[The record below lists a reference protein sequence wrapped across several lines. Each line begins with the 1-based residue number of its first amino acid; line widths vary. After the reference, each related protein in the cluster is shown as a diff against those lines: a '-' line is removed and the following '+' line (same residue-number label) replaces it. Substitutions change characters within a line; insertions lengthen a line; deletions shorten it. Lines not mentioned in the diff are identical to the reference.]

1 MSAERSWVAIQHVP
15 FEGPGS
21 IATVARRRG
30 TPLEVRHPYRGE
42 PLPGVGELAGLV
54 VMGGPM
60 GVSDTDSHPYLA
72 DELALIAASVAAGR
86 PVLGVCLGA
95 QLLAAALGAR
105 VYRGPR
111 LEIGPGV
118 VALTEAGRRD
128 PVLGAA
134 GRGELPV
141 VHWHQDTFELPPG
154 AVRLAG
160 SELYP
165 NQAFRVGA
173 RAYGLQFHVEVDR
186 ALAEGWH
193 EHLPD
198 GVELDEA
205 AQAAVER
212 VGDVAIEAFFELA
225 QSQPKPS

>member
-21 IATVARRRG
+21 IATVAAQRG
-30 TPLEVRHPYRGE
+30 TPLAVRHPYLGE
-42 PLPGVGELAGLV
+42 PLPACRELCGLV

-60 GVSDTDSHPYLA
+60 GVSDTDSHPYLR
-72 DELALIAASVAAGR
+72 DELALIAASVAAGL

-105 VYRGPR
+105 VHRGPQ
-111 LEIGPGV
+111 LEIGPGT
-118 VALTEAGRRD
+118 VALTDAGRGD

-134 GRGELPV
+134 GRAELPV
-141 VHWHQDTFELPPG
+141 VHWHQDTFELPPS
-154 AVRLAG
+154 AVWLAR

-165 NQAFRVGA
+165 HQAFRVGT

-186 ALAEGWH
+186 ALADGWA
-193 EHLPD
+193 EHLPE
-198 GVELDEA
+198 GVEISASARADIEHVGA
-205 AQAAVER
+205 ATLA
-212 VGDVAIEAFFELA
+212 AFFDLA
-225 QSQPKPS
+225 RH